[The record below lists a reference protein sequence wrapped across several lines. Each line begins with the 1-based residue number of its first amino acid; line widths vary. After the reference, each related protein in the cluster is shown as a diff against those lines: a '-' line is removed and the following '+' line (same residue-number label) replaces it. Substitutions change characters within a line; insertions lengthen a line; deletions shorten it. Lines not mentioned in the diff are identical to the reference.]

1 MGLFISVIFDYMI
14 RGKDFD
20 FWDLHDELFSLALA
34 ARHNKVKIAILIKC
48 FHIDNNHNKKAYT

>member
-1 MGLFISVIFDYMI
+1 MGGQKMGLFISVIFDYII

-34 ARHNKVKIAILIKC
+34 ARHKKVKIAILI
-48 FHIDNNHNKKAYT
+48 